1 MGLALLAFLV
11 TIPWP
16 SIIKRLRT
24 SFDYFFGVL
33 SRRRETSKAKQR
45 ARESVAQ
52 TNREH
57 LVALTSALV
66 GFQKAQCWFMLAT
79 NIAGLIVMK
88 YGGLE
93 PRSLQKLY
101 NTYIFIKV
109 IAIGGYLPI
118 TFTLLNLHL
127 IKSLAWYPIIL
138 SIITIAVAT
147 TTLKMGGTTF
157 VASIEDFDH
166 INSVP
171 SGNGPPSCAHQDLT
185 PWCYDPRSHGNYFGF
200 DASSSGSGANN
211 ILIFCLITLAIIIL
225 DHFCRSDD
233 RNQQKINHWILQ
245 KLGITTSKPLFP
257 RAGEILHYGTIA
269 FHFIFFGLYIYC
281 FYIFGEDLQWFNSNN
296 VFDPSWSFGQ
306 IVAILVWAPT
316 VVDYL
321 WDQTRES

>member
-1 MGLALLAFLV
+1 MQMGLALLAFLV

-200 DASSSGSGANN
+200 DASSSGSGGIEKGSEHKLPRMYEVVKRAQERNTAESTFASSSTTSNLDKSNN
-211 ILIFCLITLAIIIL
+211 IGA
-225 DHFCRSDD
+225 
-233 RNQQKINHWILQ
+233 K
-245 KLGITTSKPLFP
+245 
-257 RAGEILHYGTIA
+257 
-269 FHFIFFGLYIYC
+269 
-281 FYIFGEDLQWFNSNN
+281 
-296 VFDPSWSFGQ
+296 V
-306 IVAILVWAPT
+306 
-316 VVDYL
+316 
-321 WDQTRES
+321 